1 MTLAKVYDGKKV
13 MDLGVDALSD
23 NAYILLKLGAVC
35 STLTNDATER
45 AIKNA
50 CFEYNRISETD
61 LLGMMPKLNSI
72 PFDSV
77 RKSMTVI
84 TMIHERPFAIVKGAP
99 EIILPKC
106 VNCNTKQILETNEE
120 LAQSGYR
127 NVCVAMRP
135 LSAIPTNPNPESV
148 ENNLTFVGLLS
159 LKENIRLAAT
169 KDIRLCNKANIKTV
183 MVTGDNP
190 TTAKVLAYKLGI
202 LTDES
207 QAITG
212 EELRYMT
219 DEQLALNIENY
230 RVFARVTPADKTR
243 IVKAWQRNKAIVTIT
258 GDRLKDAEALASA
271 DVGCAIGQYGTD
283 VAKGNSDIIILKNGF
298 SSLVT
303 TIKESR
309 GFFSNIKKAVYYLC
323 SCNLAELLL
332 VFLSCCIFKMPALAA
347 AQLLLVNLLTDS
359 APAIS
364 FSLEKAEDAVMHK
377 KSFNK
382 LRRLIDVKFFA
393 SVILQSIVMAA
404 CSLIAFGIGN
414 KVSYEVAMTMAFV
427 TLGLAQ
433 GIHCFNNK
441 FESTVFTK
449 ELFSNPFM
457 NKAVF
462 AEMFIVIFLAFTP
475 IGFAFGFTI
484 LSLPQFLI
492 SLLLAIIILPITEL
506 FKFIKLK
513 V

>member
-1 MTLAKVYDGKKV
+1 
-13 MDLGVDALSD
+13 
-23 NAYILLKLGAVC
+23 
-35 STLTNDATER
+35 
-45 AIKNA
+45 
-50 CFEYNRISETD
+50 
-61 LLGMMPKLNSI
+61 
-72 PFDSV
+72 
-77 RKSMTVI
+77 
-84 TMIHERPFAIVKGAP
+84 
-99 EIILPKC
+99 
-106 VNCNTKQILETNEE
+106 
-120 LAQSGYR
+120 
-127 NVCVAMRP
+127 
-135 LSAIPTNPNPESV
+135 
-148 ENNLTFVGLLS
+148 
-159 LKENIRLAAT
+159 
-169 KDIRLCNKANIKTV
+169 
-183 MVTGDNP
+183 
-190 TTAKVLAYKLGI
+190 
-202 LTDES
+202 
-207 QAITG
+207 
-212 EELRYMT
+212 
-219 DEQLALNIENY
+219 
-230 RVFARVTPADKTR
+230 
-243 IVKAWQRNKAIVTIT
+243 
-258 GDRLKDAEALASA
+258 
-271 DVGCAIGQYGTD
+271 
-283 VAKGNSDIIILKNGF
+283 
-298 SSLVT
+298 
-303 TIKESR
+303 
-309 GFFSNIKKAVYYLC
+309 
-323 SCNLAELLL
+323 
-332 VFLSCCIFKMPALAA
+332 MPALAA

-441 FESTVFTK
+441 FEGTVFTK